1 MSIRFIITAFIL
13 SFSTIAFQ
21 SCSSETKS
29 KKVKISSKGEPGRLV
44 LVSTDQLYNELDS
57 VLDDVFLTPQ
67 PWFSAPEAYF
77 KISKLNTLTFRRSF
91 MEHQTI
97 LFLVTKSNMSDLAAY
112 IPGMNED
119 QQREMFH
126 KDKNFPVLIKDKWAS
141 PQRVYY
147 LFAEDVKEMKEKLT
161 HDKEGLLTM
170 LYDSEIQDY
179 ALRHFKGKPAENIM
193 YKRITDTLGMGIAI
207 PEKFELMKHE
217 NNFFWF
223 AERYEGEQLG
233 IFSYSVPYTDTAQ
246 LTLDNL
252 ISLRDKMLK
261 RHIPGPS
268 EGTYMTTSS
277 SDLYPR
283 FIETK
288 EINGYYTQKIKGWWT
303 VKGVIMGGPFVMY
316 AYVNKESDQLFV
328 YEGFL
333 YAPNKSKSR
342 NFRILESVG
351 YTVGEKHK
359 S

>member
-1 MSIRFIITAFIL
+1 MSIRFIISAFFLVIT
-13 SFSTIAFQ
+13 FTAFQ
-21 SCSSETKS
+21 SCSSETKTKS
-29 KKVKISSKGEPGRLV
+29 VKISSKGEPGRLV
-44 LVSTDQLYNELDS
+44 IVSTDQLYNELDS
-57 VLDDVFLTPQ
+57 VLDEVFLTPQ

-77 KISKLNTLTFRRSF
+77 KMSKLNTVTFRRSF

-97 LFLVTKSNMSDLAAY
+97 LFLITKSNHSDLAAY
-112 IPGMNED
+112 IPGMNEE
-119 QQREMFH
+119 QQREVFH
-126 KDKNFPVLIKDKWAS
+126 LNKKFPVLIKNKWAS

-147 LFAEDVKEMKEKLT
+147 LFADDVSEMKEKLT
-161 HDKEGLLTM
+161 HDNEGLLTM
-170 LYDSEIQDY
+170 LYVSEIQDY
-179 ALRHFKGKPAENIM
+179 AIRHFKGNPAENLM
-193 YKRITDTLGMGIAI
+193 YKRIVDTLGMAVAV

-217 NNFFWF
+217 HDFFWF

-246 LTLDNL
+246 LTLENL
-252 ISLRDKMLK
+252 INLRDQKLK
-261 RHIPGPS
+261 RHVPGPN

-288 EINGYYTQKIKGWWT
+288 EVNGYYTKKIKGWWT

-342 NFRILESVG
+342 NFRILESIG